1 MVSNGSWNN
10 KNLFEGSDEIRW
22 NQIIWIIE
30 MIINNEIP
38 LIQMDTIC
46 VICINITSCKFS

>member
-10 KNLFEGSDEIRW
+10 KNLFEGSDEIKW

-30 MIINNEIP
+30 MIINNEIWRVDW
-38 LIQMDTIC
+38 IIW